1 MVLWQATWLSRLHDA
16 QENYREACR
25 KLDVKRL
32 STAECAAAT
41 AAGVDINVLQCDENI
56 SLVESTTDVAASPQQ
71 VRLMSFETKCTVN
84 LMGIGGLL
92 ISLS

>member
-1 MVLWQATWLSRLHDA
+1 LSRLHDA

-32 STAECAAAT
+32 STAEGAAAT

-56 SLVESTTDVAASPQQ
+56 SFAESTTDVTASPQQ
-71 VRLMSFETKCTVN
+71 MVCS
-84 LMGIGGLL
+84 I
-92 ISLS
+92 IH